1 MVNLKVL
8 AIIYRFRT
16 RLPIKKEAGGRKRRG
31 LAPGRWALPAEL
43 KSFIDQVRDNCRIAA
58 AGQAGGYSLC
68 GMLLRLRQL
77 YKWEQGLPPW
87 QEADPQAILEWIAAV
102 EENWSDIQEIRLK
115 ELSFGGRRLDPFA
128 VEELNAALQEENL
141 VYGAGYTHGLAPTC
155 FLGELLESRREGSCL
170 IFILG
175 QELARDLDASLALRQ
190 GDLLYLRTEP
200 LAFYLWD
207 NLADPAKQG
216 NLFLKIALAAYGLE
230 LPHLLQR
237 PADHQETLERLL
249 WRQAEALLRH
259 ELGEARE
266 PALKR
271 VLPVLVSRFPQSRI
285 ERWIRALK
293 DALADVNDW
302 GRVRY
307 LLQERDL
314 AGLALLLAWRPGFY
328 PYLLPE
334 LEPAFFDL
342 WRHRDWQLLE
352 QARRQA
358 LSRLRQTAAQ
368 VEALVPEAP
377 EAIPLELART
387 LDEQFIKP
395 LGL

>member
-1 MVNLKVL
+1 M
-8 AIIYRFRT
+8 
-16 RLPIKKEAGGRKRRG
+16 
-31 LAPGRWALPAEL
+31 PAEL
-43 KSFIDQVRDNCRIAA
+43 KSLIDQVWDNCQIAA

-87 QEADPQAILEWIAAV
+87 QEADPKAILEWIAAV

-128 VEELNAALQEENL
+128 VEELNAALVGENL

-155 FLGELLESRREGSCL
+155 FLGELLESRRDGSFL

-190 GDLLYLRTEP
+190 GDFLYLRTEP

-207 NLADPAKQG
+207 NLADPAKQE

-230 LPHLLQR
+230 LPRLLQR
-237 PADHQETLERLL
+237 PAEHQETLDRLL

-266 PALKR
+266 PSLKR

-307 LLQERDL
+307 LLAERDL

-334 LEPAFFDL
+334 LEPAFYDL

-358 LSRLRQTAAQ
+358 LSRLRGTAAQ

-377 EAIPLELART
+377 EAIPPELAQT
-387 LDEQFIKP
+387 LDDKFIKP